1 MRKHWAKLVVS
12 VGILKTVPLQSYWS
26 AKDWGWYAATYI
38 SGSSRRADFKSFF
51 FLHDFQNWKLAACGS
66 ACVKDCLVLPQDSD
80 DKRLDPVKL
89 WTACTRQTFT
99 VGRGKSIILYDVWF
113 WSLSGSVSIRCVCV
127 CVRPHALL
135 SSLVSSY
142 FGLVWNE
149 KGGRDR
155 RECARLSHRL
165 VCPTAKTQNKQS

>member
-12 VGILKTVPLQSYWS
+12 VGVLKTVPLQSYWS
-26 AKDWGWYAATYI
+26 AKYWGWYAATYI

-51 FLHDFQNWKLAACGS
+51 FLHNFQNWKLAACGS

-127 CVRPHALL
+127 SAHMHCSPLWYQII
-135 SSLVSSY
+135 LVL
-142 FGLVWNE
+142 FEMRMPKVVETEENV
-149 KGGRDR
+149 
-155 RECARLSHRL
+155 L
-165 VCPTAKTQNKQS
+165 VCHTG

>member
-12 VGILKTVPLQSYWS
+12 VGVLKTVPLQSYWS

-38 SGSSRRADFKSFF
+38 SGSSQRADFKSFF

-127 CVRPHALL
+127 CPPTCIALL
-135 SSLVSSY
+135 FGIKLFWSCLKWECRRWSRQKRMCSSVTQVSLSY
-142 FGLVWNE
+142 
-149 KGGRDR
+149 
-155 RECARLSHRL
+155 S
-165 VCPTAKTQNKQS
+165 

>member
-12 VGILKTVPLQSYWS
+12 VGVLKTVPLQSYWS

-51 FLHDFQNWKLAACGS
+51 FLHNFQNWKLAACGS

-127 CVRPHALL
+127 SAHMHCSPLWYQII
-135 SSLVSSY
+135 LVL
-142 FGLVWNE
+142 FEMRMPKVVETEENV
-149 KGGRDR
+149 
-155 RECARLSHRL
+155 L
-165 VCPTAKTQNKQS
+165 VCHTG